1 MASAVIAVA
10 LAGLALVSCT
20 AVLSMIR
27 ANDRV
32 AATRE
37 VVTSYLDLQGAVAG
51 EAFAEAG
58 YRRAPSPAAR
68 VRLDDAIDAVDVAV
82 QEVRTIADRRDAA
95 TLSDLELLNDRYVA
109 EVRATLDETRM
120 KTGDDRVA
128 GPALD
133 AMQSLLESAVSGHRT
148 EAMRSID
155 RQEVVVDRLTVVLPT
170 AFLLAFVVLGWTW
183 RMVLLDHRRLRV
195 EAAESATHARTDTLT
210 GLPNRSSLR
219 EVMDDAFDRPR
230 TQAALLFMDLDR
242 FKPVN
247 DSLGH
252 HAGDLVLQEVARRLL
267 ETVRAGEV
275 AARIGGDEF
284 AVFLPRGLAA
294 PAVAARIL
302 AAIEQPFV
310 VEGHEVSIGTS
321 IGIARYPEDGHDY
334 ATLLKVADTALYQAK
349 QAGRGRVAESSRS
362 VAGTG
367 AAVPA

>member
-1 MASAVIAVA
+1 VTSVVIAVA

-32 AATRE
+32 TATRE

-68 VRLDDAIDAVDVAV
+68 VRLDGAIDAVDVAV
-82 QEVRTIADRRDAA
+82 QEVRTIADRRDSA
-95 TLSDLELLNDRYVA
+95 TLSRLELLNDRYVA
-109 EVRATLDETRM
+109 EVRATLDDTRV
-120 KTGDDRVA
+120 TTRDDRVA

-133 AMQSLLESAVSGHRT
+133 AMQTLLESAVSGHRT

-183 RMVLLDHRRLRV
+183 RMLLLDHRRLRV
-195 EAAESATHARTDTLT
+195 EAAASATHARTDALT

-294 PAVAARIL
+294 PAVATRIL
-302 AAIEQPFV
+302 GAIEQPFV
-310 VEGHEVSIGTS
+310 VEGHEVRIGTS
-321 IGIARYPEDGHDY
+321 IGVARYPEDGHDY
-334 ATLLKVADTALYQAK
+334 ATLLKVADAALYEAK
-349 QAGRGRVAESSRS
+349 QAGRGRVAESSRPA
-362 VAGTG
+362 AGTG
-367 AAVPA
+367 AALPA